1 MAERGFTGRSF
12 LWRLLFAL
20 LLVGATYNPEGY
32 SYYHWALT
40 DFSLFGPEQT
50 VVGVLLLIGWVIYLR
65 ATLRS
70 LGLLGLVLVVA
81 LCASLVWLLTS
92 WGWIAAD
99 SPRAI
104 TYVSLVI
111 VALILATGMSW
122 SHVRRRISGQA
133 DVDAVDG
140 VS

>member
-1 MAERGFTGRSF
+1 MAEKGFTGQSF
-12 LWRLLFAL
+12 LWRLLFAV

-32 SYYHWALT
+32 SYYHWALA
-40 DFSLFGPEQT
+40 DFSTFGPEQS

-70 LGLLGLVLVVA
+70 LGLLGLILVIA
-81 LCASLVWLLTS
+81 LCASLVWLITS
-92 WGWIAAD
+92 WGWISPD

-104 TYVSLVI
+104 SYVSLVI
-111 VALILATGMSW
+111 IALVLATGMSW

-133 DVDAVDG
+133 DVDAVDEG
-140 VS
+140 H

>member
-1 MAERGFTGRSF
+1 MAERGFSGQSF

-20 LLVGATYNPEGY
+20 LLVGVTYNPEGY
-32 SYYHWALT
+32 SYSHWAFT
-40 DFSLFGPEQT
+40 NVALFGPEQA

-111 VALILATGMSW
+111 VAFILATGMSW
-122 SHVRRRISGQA
+122 SHVRRRMSGQA
-133 DVDAVDG
+133 DVDAVDEG
-140 VS
+140 H

>member
-1 MAERGFTGRSF
+1 MAERGFAGQNF
-12 LWRLLFAL
+12 LWRLLFAV
-20 LLVGATYNPEGY
+20 LLVGVTYNPEGY
-32 SYYHWALT
+32 SYYHWALI
-40 DFSLFGPEQT
+40 DFSTFGPEQA

-70 LGLLGLVLVVA
+70 LGLLGLVLVLA
-81 LCASLVWLLTS
+81 LCASVVWLLTS

-122 SHVRRRISGQA
+122 SHVRRRMSGQA
-133 DVDAVDG
+133 DVDAVDEG
-140 VS
+140 L

>member
-1 MAERGFTGRSF
+1 MAEKGFTGQGF

-20 LLVGATYNPEGY
+20 LLVGATYNLEGY

-40 DFSLFGPEQT
+40 DFSTFGPEQT
-50 VVGVLLLIGWVIYLR
+50 VVGILLLIGWVIYLR

-70 LGLLGLVLVVA
+70 LGLLGLILVIA
-81 LCASLVWLLTS
+81 LCLT
-92 WGWIAAD
+92 GVADHQLGMDFAD

-111 VALILATGMSW
+111 IALILATGMSW

-133 DVDAVDG
+133 DVDAVDEG
-140 VS
+140 H

>member
-1 MAERGFTGRSF
+1 MADKGFTGQSF

-32 SYYHWALT
+32 SYYHWAVADLST
-40 DFSLFGPEQT
+40 FRPEQA

-70 LGLLGLVLVVA
+70 LGLLGLSLVLA

-92 WGWIAAD
+92 WGWISPD

-111 VALILATGMSW
+111 VALVLATGMSW
-122 SHVRRRISGQA
+122 SHIRRRISGQA
-133 DVDAVDG
+133 DVDAVEEG
-140 VS
+140 H